1 MTTTLMLSLLYK
13 KVSKK
18 MGRKKKQMTA
28 TEMLNLNINKNTSM
42 NTGKRGRPRKN
53 QVMEY
58 QVSIPA
64 KIDFEIVKL
73 NNLDIDPR
81 MMDTMKSGM
90 LVDDLISH
98 EGGIPCATNI
108 MCIGDPGVG
117 KTTVLLDIL
126 AGVQNRGRKCL
137 FISGE
142 MGKKQM
148 FKYTQRF
155 PQFGNVQTLFM
166 SDYLEHNTK
175 DVIEQVMNM
184 GWDLILID
192 SIAEIIE
199 GVRDDNKW
207 DRKQAE
213 SWMVDLCVK
222 NNKGENKKDAYTSF
236 LLIQQVTKSGEFVGS
251 NKLKHMTDAMME
263 MRKES
268 DRDGGGTYMNFIKN
282 RNGNVDVKFG
292 YQLNN
297 DHIYYGTMVNEEDS
311 E

>member
-1 MTTTLMLSLLYK
+1 
-13 KVSKK
+13 
-18 MGRKKKQMTA
+18 
-28 TEMLNLNINKNTSM
+28 M
-42 NTGKRGRPRKN
+42 NTGKKRGRPSKK
-53 QVMEY
+53 QVTEY
-58 QVSIPA
+58 QISVPT
-64 KIDFEIVKL
+64 KIDFDIVKL
-73 NNLDIDPR
+73 NNLNIDPR

-90 LVDDLISH
+90 MIDDLISH

-155 PQFGNVQTLFM
+155 PQFGSIQTLFM

-213 SWMVDLCVK
+213 SWLVDLCVK

-263 MRKES
+263 MRRES
-268 DRDGGGTYMNFIKN
+268 DRNGGGTYMNFIKN
-282 RNGNVDVKFG
+282 RNGNVDMKFG
-292 YQLNN
+292 YELQN
-297 DHIYYGTMVNEEDS
+297 DHIYYGVSVNEGDDE
-311 E
+311 

>member
-1 MTTTLMLSLLYK
+1 M
-13 KVSKK
+13 
-18 MGRKKKQMTA
+18 
-28 TEMLNLNINKNTSM
+28 NTSM
-42 NTGKRGRPRKN
+42 KKRGRPSKK
-53 QVMEY
+53 QVANFT
-58 QVSIPA
+58 VASTSINF
-64 KIDFEIVKL
+64 DIVKL
-73 NNLDIDPR
+73 NNLDIDPK
-81 MMDTMKSGM
+81 MMETMQSGM
-90 LVDDLISH
+90 IVDDLFSH

-117 KTTVLLDIL
+117 KTTILLDVL

-155 PQFGNVQTLFM
+155 PQFGSIQTLFM

-175 DVIEQVMNM
+175 DVIEQVMDM

-213 SWMVDLCVK
+213 SWLVDLCIK
-222 NNKGENKKDAYTSF
+222 NNKGENNSNIYTSY

-263 MRKES
+263 MRKKS
-268 DRDGGGTYMNFIKN
+268 DREGGGTYMNFIKN
-282 RNGNVDVKFG
+282 RNGNIDIKFG
-292 YQLNN
+292 YELQNN
-297 DHIYYGTMVNEEDS
+297 SIYYGVTVNEDE